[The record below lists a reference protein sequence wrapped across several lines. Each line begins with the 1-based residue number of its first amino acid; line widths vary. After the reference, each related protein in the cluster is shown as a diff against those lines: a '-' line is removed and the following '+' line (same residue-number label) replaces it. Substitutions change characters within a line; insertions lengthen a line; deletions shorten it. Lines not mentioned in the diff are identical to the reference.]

1 MVVNFGMSKLGPVD
15 LSYDPESSFVKSV
28 SEKTSEEID
37 AIVLDIV
44 ERQLERA
51 KKLLSDNRDK
61 LDLIASELLLR
72 ETIDGDDI
80 YAIVKGSFTP
90 TNREE
95 WLAKQQAKARE
106 LERMKK
112 EDEERE
118 RAEALESEN
127 STEMKGQPQG
137 A

>member
-1 MVVNFGMSKLGPVD
+1 M
-15 LSYDPESSFVKSV
+15 KSV

-118 RAEALESEN
+118 RAEAFESEN